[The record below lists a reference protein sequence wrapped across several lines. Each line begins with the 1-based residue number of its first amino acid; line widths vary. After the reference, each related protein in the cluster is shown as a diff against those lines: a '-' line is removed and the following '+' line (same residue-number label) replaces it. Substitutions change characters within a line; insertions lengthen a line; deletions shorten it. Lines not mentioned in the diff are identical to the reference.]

1 MIFLSREETDLD
13 TNLGL
18 LRKHRRL
25 VRLYNSWILLIFYF
39 IIKLKVVRVQLVFF
53 FFLSFKTYSRL
64 IIDYSIRA

>member
-39 IIKLKVVRVQLVFF
+39 IIKLKV
-53 FFLSFKTYSRL
+53 
-64 IIDYSIRA
+64 DYI